1 MNGRLILVS
10 GGLRS
15 GKSRYAL
22 ERAAAER
29 GPVLFV
35 ATGVATDPDMAER
48 IARHRAERP
57 PAWRTLEARY
67 NLKTAIEGALA
78 DERTVLVEDLG
89 TLVTNLIV
97 ERDAA
102 DEAVEA
108 EVDGLIALPAGCRVR
123 LLVVSNEV
131 GWGLVPT
138 TPLGRRFAD
147 LLGRAN
153 QRLAAQA
160 DEVVVVV
167 AGLPL
172 RLKP

>member
-1 MNGRLILVS
+1 MSGRLILVS

-22 ERAAAER
+22 KWAAAEG

-35 ATGVATDPDMAER
+35 ATGVTTDPEMGDR

-89 TLVTNLIV
+89 TLVTNLLV
-97 ERDAA
+97 ERDADDA
-102 DEAVEA
+102 AVEG
-108 EVDGLIALPAGCRVR
+108 EVNGLIGLPPGRGVR

-147 LLGRAN
+147 LLGRLN
-153 QRLAAQA
+153 QRLAARA
-160 DEVVVVV
+160 DELVVVV

>member
-1 MNGRLILVS
+1 
-10 GGLRS
+10 
-15 GKSRYAL
+15 
-22 ERAAAER
+22 
-29 GPVLFV
+29 V
-35 ATGVATDPDMAER
+35 ATGVATDPEMADR

-67 NLKTAIEGALA
+67 NLKTEIEGALA

-89 TLVTNLIV
+89 TLVTNLLV
-97 ERDAA
+97 ERDADDA
-102 DEAVEA
+102 AVEG
-108 EVDGLIALPAGCRVR
+108 EVNGLIGLPPGRGVR

-147 LLGRAN
+147 LLGRLN